1 MAFFDEHIE
10 TMPQERIREIQLQKL
25 KKQVRHI
32 FENNAFMRKRLLETG
47 AVPEEI
53 KSWEDIKKVPF
64 THKKDLREN
73 YPLGLLSGN
82 WEDVVR
88 IHMTSGTTGVST
100 PMVYSRNDLE
110 VWTECMARNFVA
122 GGIKKGDIVQQAH
135 GLGLFT
141 GGFGFHYGL
150 ERVGAKVIP
159 TGAGGTERQLRL
171 MQEWGTTV
179 FTGTPSYAVYIAEI
193 AIEKGIDPVKDLKLR
208 LGFHGGEPCSDELRA
223 RISERL
229 GYKAHGGGM
238 RVCYGLTEMG
248 GPMAMDCEYT
258 QGIHIWGDHYLVEVL
273 DPVTLKDV
281 EPNKPG
287 ELVLTNLSFEAMPIL
302 RYRTGDRVIVSFE
315 TCECGRTHP
324 RIVSFL
330 GRVDDMLLVS
340 GTNVFPS
347 QVEYVLMKH
356 PELSENWQLVVG
368 EKKGLHTLKVEIEP
382 VAGVEIDETYILKL
396 EKELHSYLEITCKVE
411 LKPIGSLPRFEG
423 KAVRVRDER
432 RNAMR

>member
-1 MAFFDEHIE
+1 MAFYDEHIE
-10 TMPQERIREIQLQKL
+10 TMPQEKIREIQLQKL
-25 KKQVRHI
+25 KKQVRHV
-32 FENNAFMRKRLLETG
+32 FENNVFMRKRLLEAG

-64 THKKDLREN
+64 THKKDLRDN

-110 VWTECMARNFVA
+110 IWTECMARNFVA
-122 GGIKKGDIVQQAH
+122 GGIKKGILSAGH

-193 AIEKGIDPVKDLKLR
+193 AMEKGIDPVKDLKLR

-223 RISERL
+223 RINERL

-258 QGIHIWGDHYLVEVL
+258 GIHIWGDHYLVEVL
-273 DPVTLKDV
+273 
-281 EPNKPG
+281 
-287 ELVLTNLSFEAMPIL
+287 IL
-302 RYRTGDRVIVSFE
+302 
-315 TCECGRTHP
+315 
-324 RIVSFL
+324 
-330 GRVDDMLLVS
+330 
-340 GTNVFPS
+340 
-347 QVEYVLMKH
+347 
-356 PELSENWQLVVG
+356 
-368 EKKGLHTLKVEIEP
+368 
-382 VAGVEIDETYILKL
+382 
-396 EKELHSYLEITCKVE
+396 
-411 LKPIGSLPRFEG
+411 
-423 KAVRVRDER
+423 
-432 RNAMR
+432 

>member
-1 MAFFDEHIE
+1 MAFFDEYWE
-10 TMPQERIREIQLQKL
+10 TMSPEKLREVQLQKF
-25 KKQVRHI
+25 KKQARHI
-32 FENNAFMRKRLLETG
+32 FDHNAFMRKRFNEAG
-47 AVPEEI
+47 VQPEDIE
-53 KSWEDIKKVPF
+53 SWEDIKKVPF
-64 THKKDLREN
+64 TDKKDLRDN

-88 IHMTSGTTGVST
+88 IHMTSGTTGVPT
-100 PMVYSRNDLE
+100 PMVYSKNDLE
-110 VWTECMARNFVA
+110 VWSSCMARNFIA

-159 TGAGGTERQLRL
+159 TGSGGTERQLRL

-179 FTGTPSYAVYIAEI
+179 FTGTPSYAAYIAEI
-193 AIEKGIDPVKDLKLR
+193 ALEKGIDPVKDLKLR

-223 RISERL
+223 RIDERL

-248 GPMAMDCEYT
+248 GPIAMDCEYV
-258 QGIHIWGDHYLVEVL
+258 QGIHIWADHYLVEVL
-273 DPVTLKDV
+273 DPKTLKDV
-281 EPNKPG
+281 EPDQPG
-287 ELVLTNLSFEAMPIL
+287 ELVITNLSFEAMPIL
-302 RYRTGDRVIVSFE
+302 RYRTGDRVIVDFAS
-315 TCECGRTHP
+315 CECGRTHP
-324 RIVSFL
+324 RITRFL

-347 QVEYVLMKH
+347 QVEYVLLKH
-356 PELSENWQLVVG
+356 PELSENWQLVVTD
-368 EKKGLHTLKVEIEP
+368 KKGLHALKVEVEP
-382 VAGVEIDETYILKL
+382 VTGAMIDDAYISRL

-432 RNAMR
+432 KK